1 MQVPDIFN
9 NPMYQNLFDGAGQP
23 ANTGSFTSSGTP
35 YSGPFANDTRTP
47 FRTVSGIG
55 QYGNGLNASA
65 GQLYEHFSGAQNA
78 NGRKYSDHG
87 LKPINPKTQL
97 QTLEDF
103 ASRGMPQGGEN
114 TGDQGGYEW
123 GSLNNNN
130 DVLAFMRQ
138 NNALGGDALE
148 WMGKWFGESGIG
160 SGKDFLTGNV
170 RHWDYMNSDLTDQ
183 NKGIVGNA
191 MNYLNQY
198 WSPIE
203 QGKGMPADPP
213 APKMPTAA
221 NMGGIF
227 NIDPAMLKQIMRTQS

>member
-1 MQVPDIFN
+1 MRVPNIFN
-9 NPMYQNLFDGAGQP
+9 MPNVQSMLQP
-23 ANTGSFTSSGTP
+23 NSGNSFTVSGQP
-35 YSGPFANDTRTP
+35 YSGPFGQDTRTP
-47 FRTVSGIG
+47 FRTVEGIG

-103 ASRGMPQGGEN
+103 AARGNPQGGGN
-114 TGDQGGYEW
+114 IGSQGKQWGD
-123 GSLNNNN
+123 LTNNN

-138 NNALGGDALE
+138 NGALGGDSLD

-160 SGKDFLTGNV
+160 GGKDFLTGNV
-170 RHWDYMNSDLTDQ
+170 RHWDYMNSDLTDA

-191 MNYLNQY
+191 MNYLNQF
-198 WSPIE
+198 WSPME
-203 QGKGMPADPP
+203 QGKGMPADPAP
-213 APKMPTAA
+213 AAPP
-221 NMGGIF
+221 GGIF
-227 NIDPAMLKQIMRTQS
+227 NFDPDTMASMMRGL